1 MANERDIQRPRG
13 AVRQEAKATAAAATA
28 PRGAARHQV
37 TLKAKSQS
45 WWRHNLLTAKEALS
59 RLLQTPLPT
68 LMTLAVLAIALTLPG
83 IMYLALKNINALSQQ
98 WQGGPRVSLYLQ
110 ASLPDDEAQRFS
122 QELLLRQDLQAVELI
137 SKAQGLY
144 DFKKASGLGDIFDY
158 IQGNPLPAVVVLQPV
173 DQTAEAMTRLQE
185 EFSALPE
192 VAEVVLDIEWVKR
205 LAAFVEVANRIVV
218 VLGGLLALAVLL
230 VVGNTIRLIIENR
243 RDEILVAKLVG
254 ATDAWIRRP
263 FLYTGFWFGV
273 LGGLMAVLLIGF
285 SLVLITE
292 PVNQL
297 IGLYQ
302 SGFVLQ
308 GLSPDEV
315 VILLASGLLL
325 GLMGA
330 RLAVGQHLQE
340 IEPR

>member
-1 MANERDIQRPRG
+1 MANEPNNSRARG
-13 AVRQEAKATAAAATA
+13 AVRQAAKATTAAVR
-28 PRGAARHQV
+28 RGADRHQV
-37 TLKAKSQS
+37 TLKQKSQS
-45 WWRHNLLTAKEALS
+45 WWRHNISTAKEALS

-83 IMYLALKNINALSQQ
+83 VMYLALKNINALSLQ
-98 WQGGPRVSLYLQ
+98 WQSGPRVSLYLQ

-122 QELLLRQDLQAVELI
+122 QQLLLRSDLQAVELI
-137 SKAQGLY
+137 SKDQGLY
-144 DFKKASGLGDIFDY
+144 DFKKTSGMADIFEY
-158 IQGNPLPAVVVLQPV
+158 IKGNPLPAVVVVQPV
-173 DQTAEAMTRLQE
+173 EQTPVALNKLQQ
-185 EFSALPE
+185 EFSVMPE

-218 VLGGLLALAVLL
+218 VLGALLALAVLL

-263 FLYTGFWFGV
+263 FLYTGFWFGL
-273 LGGLMAVLLIGF
+273 LGGALALLLMGV

-292 PVNQL
+292 PVKQL
-297 IGLYQ
+297 VGLYQ
-302 SGFVLQ
+302 SGFALQ
-308 GLSPDEV
+308 SLAPQEALALLLSGV
-315 VILLASGLLL
+315 LL
-325 GLMGA
+325 GLLGA
-330 RLAVGQHLQE
+330 RLAVGQHLAE